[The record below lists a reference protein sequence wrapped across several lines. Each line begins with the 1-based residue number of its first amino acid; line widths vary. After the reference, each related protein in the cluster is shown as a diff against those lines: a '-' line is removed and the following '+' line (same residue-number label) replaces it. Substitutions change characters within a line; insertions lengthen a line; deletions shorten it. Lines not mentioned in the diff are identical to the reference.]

1 LSNEIRIIETTSI
14 RLTFLDV
21 TTHGITASMLVYPH
35 GGGFVTFKP
44 FVIGVTNR
52 LLDALY
58 KFHVIGQADVGLPVG
73 DDRGAKL
80 GIGLG
85 DIEILDDRAAG
96 QKSAG
101 GGTTSVWIQHTHNWF
116 QNGKVAL

>member
-1 LSNEIRIIETTSI
+1 
-14 RLTFLDV
+14 
-21 TTHGITASMLVYPH
+21 MLVYPH
-35 GGGFVTFKP
+35 GGGFVIFKP
-44 FVIGVTNR
+44 FVIGVTNW

-58 KFHVIGQADVGLPVG
+58 KFHVIGQVDVGLPVG

-85 DIEILDDRAAG
+85 EIEIVGDRAAG

-101 GGTTSVWIQHTHNWF
+101 GGTTSVWIQHTHSLF
-116 QNGKVAL
+116 QKGKVTL